1 MSLLHAGGTNYIGVR
16 DISAANAWYIEK
28 LGMRKMELDVDSP
41 ESIALGFSEEEYA
54 ITLGPSA
61 SPDQLD
67 ELTHILFTSNVRKAR
82 EWLLSRGVQ
91 VGEIRKDRQGTQ
103 YFEMRDL
110 EDNVIEITE
119 EP

>member
-1 MSLLHAGGTNYIGVR
+1 MSLLHAGGTSYIGVS
-16 DISAANAWYIEK
+16 DISAASAWYIEK
-28 LGMRKMELDVDSP
+28 LGMRKMDLDMDSP
-41 ESIALGFSEEEYA
+41 DSIALGFSEEEYA
-54 ITLGPSA
+54 ITLGPPV

-82 EWLLSRGVQ
+82 EMLTSRGVQ
-91 VGEIRKDRQGTQ
+91 VGEIQKDRQGTQ

-110 EDNVIEITE
+110 EGNLIEITE